1 MSVGHPPAAGL
12 RADNTS
18 CPISGEMLPLPLPV
32 DKMQESRM
40 KTATARNKWLY
51 VFSH

>member
-1 MSVGHPPAAGL
+1 MSVGHPPAARL
-12 RADNTS
+12 RADNN
-18 CPISGEMLPLPLPV
+18 CLISGETLPLPLPV
-32 DKMQESRM
+32 DKMQENRT